1 MKSIIFA
8 MTDIRKFLSDVE
20 RLKKHE
26 RQNNSGVCDYNKI
39 QGDLC
44 NLFGRATSCPASLTD
59 SIFSYWENEYVF
71 KSENFAEEPT
81 ADHIDKLAAILD
93 FLDNSDEMEEL
104 LTQNDW
110 QELSELVGY
119 EAEDLPEGLLQ
130 DLMMILVSKGAY

>member
-1 MKSIIFA
+1 
-8 MTDIRKFLSDVE
+8 MTDIRKFLTDAE

-26 RQNNSGVCDYNKI
+26 RQNNSGKCDYNKI
-39 QGDLC
+39 QADLC
-44 NLFGRATSCPASLTD
+44 KLFGRTASCTESLTD
-59 SIFSYWENEYVF
+59 SIFSYWENEYIF

-81 ADHIDKLAAILD
+81 AEHLDKLAAILA
-93 FLDNSDEMEEL
+93 FLGNSDEMEEV
-104 LTQNDW
+104 LTDADW